1 MCVKLERMP
10 LVVVI
15 RGQTIQFPVVGAQMA
30 LATFMTDDSTCSVGK
45 GGEPTRSTPGGKQIQ
60 RYDAAAMHP
69 FRFQIKGQEVE
80 MLCKSFALAKTCN
93 RVSSPS
99 GDTVDIFAPGRDSW
113 TRRRPSSQ
121 CASNNLGPPRP
132 PKCAGAVLALRRA
145 VSPQPPGETKDQ
157 VPANGGVE
165 S

>member
-30 LATFMTDDSTCSVGK
+30 LATFITDDSTCSVRK

-99 GDTVDIFAPGRDSW
+99 GDTVDIFAPGRDSLNSASSQQSMRLQRSLATSASKVCRRCVGASEGSQSST
-113 TRRRPSSQ
+113 TRRGDRSSA
-121 CASNNLGPPRP
+121 CE
-132 PKCAGAVLALRRA
+132 RRC
-145 VSPQPPGETKDQ
+145 
-157 VPANGGVE
+157 
-165 S
+165 